1 MKRPAPPPLN
11 ALRAFEAFARHGGM
25 TAAGAELCV
34 THGAVSR
41 QVRMLQD
48 VLGVVLVTGPRHR
61 LILTPAGETLA
72 RSLSGAFFAINDAVT
87 RARMGPYREIGISC
101 LGTFALKWLI
111 PRLPGFLAAH
121 PEIRVRMSESYAPA
135 DFKRDQIDGAIRI
148 CEEGAAPRGQ
158 EATPFMALQQGLV
171 VAPHLIAGD
180 ASITAV
186 ARLPR
191 LHSATFR
198 ESWSVWSALMGLDL
212 PPTSVERE
220 FGHNHSM
227 VEAVAAGMGAAIAPW
242 AFVAPDITSGRLAAP
257 FSFVARPGHQF
268 VFLRPENR
276 GDPAVDA
283 LRDWLVAEGAS
294 SPPPPLPTYSFDR
307 S

>member
-25 TAAGAELCV
+25 TAASAELCV

-41 QVRMLQD
+41 QVRMLQEA
-48 VLGVVLVTGPRHR
+48 LGVVLVTGPRHR
-61 LILTPAGETLA
+61 LTLTDAGTALA
-72 RSLSGAFFAINDAVT
+72 HSLSGAFVAIDNAVAT
-87 RARMGPYREIGISC
+87 ARVGPYREIGISC
-101 LGTFALKWLI
+101 LGTFGLKWLI

-121 PEIRVRMSESYAPA
+121 PGIRVRMSESYAPA

-148 CEEGAAPRGQ
+148 CAPEQAPRGQ
-158 EATPFMALQQGLV
+158 EVTPFMALQQGLV
-171 VAPHLIAGD
+171 VAPHLIADD
-180 ASITAV
+180 ASVSAI

-198 ESWSVWSALMGLDL
+198 ESWSVWSALISIDL
-212 PPTSVERE
+212 PPATVERE

-242 AFVAPDITSGRLAAP
+242 AFVAPDIGSGRLAAP

-268 VFLRPENR
+268 VFLRPEGR
-276 GDPAVDA
+276 KDAAVDA
-283 LRDWLVAEGAS
+283 FRDWLIEEGRAS
-294 SPPPPLPTYSFDR
+294 PAPSPTYSFDR